1 MPAVKLPAKV
11 LVSGVNG
18 FLGSWVARTLL
29 DQGFSVRGVVRE
41 EQKGKYLLDIF
52 KDEVSEG
59 RFEIVVVPDMT
70 VSGAFDEAVKGV
82 DAIEHT
88 ASPLHMNAVD
98 PNDLIDPAVKGTISM
113 LESAL
118 RHAGP
123 QLKRIVVTSSGTT
136 ILNHESSGILSEKDW
151 NEKGPAEVE
160 ERGHLASP
168 FAKYSTSKILA
179 ERAAWKFTQDHK
191 NEISWD
197 LTVIIPTII
206 FGPILHEVTDPSKL
220 NLSLAMFYGTLVSK
234 IRSVEEVA
242 QEHRVWVDVRDAALG
257 HVLAIISPDAGG
269 QRIICSG
276 GSFIWQEWF
285 NTANALS
292 IPGLNVPLGTPET
305 ANGVKYRYQLDTT
318 KARTVLGLR
327 FRDKTTTARDTLE
340 SFRNHGWLVTS

>member
-1 MPAVKLPAKV
+1 M
-11 LVSGVNG
+11 
-18 FLGSWVARTLL
+18 
-29 DQGFSVRGVVRE
+29 
-41 EQKGKYLLDIF
+41 
-52 KDEVSEG
+52 
-59 RFEIVVVPDMT
+59 
-70 VSGAFDEAVKGV
+70 
-82 DAIEHT
+82 
-88 ASPLHMNAVD
+88 
-98 PNDLIDPAVKGTISM
+98 
-113 LESAL
+113 
-118 RHAGP
+118 
-123 QLKRIVVTSSGTT
+123 KRIVVTSSGTT

-160 ERGHLASP
+160 EKGHLASP

-179 ERAAWKFTQDHK
+179 ERGSSAFTYLNLIVIDHFKVAAWKFTQDHK

-276 GSFIWQEWF
+276 GSFVWQEWCKV
-285 NTANALS
+285 LS
-292 IPGLNVPLGTPET
+292 LPNEM
-305 ANGVKYRYQLDTT
+305 
-318 KARTVLGLR
+318 
-327 FRDKTTTARDTLE
+327 KTYLKIH
-340 SFRNHGWLVTS
+340 SQYS